1 MNKTIRFTAFV
12 CITAMLVGC
21 AKEAPLPVTDV
32 TVIEDDSEAGVIDGP
47 VSVRAGLPGKDTRTT
62 YSYDEDGN
70 VMKVAWEKGDQI
82 FSYGNNQQQQYSQ
95 EGEMTEDGKFASF
108 TKTSGTLKAGKT
120 YLFSYPS
127 VMGTS
132 STNGSFVLSG
142 QTGAIEEMKNYDILT
157 AKVAV
162 ASDGNIPE
170 ISFSRR
176 VAWMK
181 ITNMDFGKDVNTY
194 ITKVYLNGKVFNDY
208 LYVNRNNNFAE
219 TIKCR
224 SVTTATP
231 SSPVEIKDG
240 KQTKDLYVAFFPST
254 DAAKGDECTLTVMTS
269 DNATYQVVW
278 ETASAYTP
286 GMMYALTGNIEKTVT
301 YNIEFKDP
309 VVKSLLTSQISR
321 VDINKDG
328 EISNVEAGLQTS
340 LAWLFEG
347 TQITSFDEFVHFT
360 GITKFD
366 GNNSGDNG
374 GFRNCKNLTSIK
386 LPASIVEIGSDA
398 FNGCESLKNIEI
410 PSSVLKINAGAFKDC
425 ASLETIS
432 LPDGITY
439 MGQGLTFSGC
449 TSLRTVHWPKACKE
463 IGGQSFQNCTSLETV
478 ELPEDLETIGTL
490 AFSGCKSLKSL
501 TIPASVAQIEIKA
514 FNDCPNLTELTFNGG
529 KYQLDANKNLVLEGT
544 KAISCLGTTAT
555 LTIPEEVTDMAN
567 QSCAGLSKVT
577 EVIISG
583 NPTFGSNVFANNTAL
598 KKVTF
603 GNACTTTGNN
613 TFMGCVNLE
622 TVNLSDGITALGT
635 NLFSGCASLKNI
647 TLPSS
652 ITALSNGVFNGC
664 TSLESI
670 SFPKGMTKIP
680 NDILK
685 GCSSLKSVGL
695 EEGITEIG
703 NGAFN
708 GCSGIS
714 SFNLP
719 STLTK
724 IGGTAFANCTGLTEI
739 KIPESVTSL
748 GSGVF
753 QGCTGIT
760 ALTIPEGVTSIP
772 SNMVSGCT
780 NLETLNLPSKITTIP
795 SGAFKGTG
803 LKTIGLPESL
813 TQIPTNLFQNCTRL
827 ESIVIPANVKT
838 IGSYAFA
845 GCTSLKSA
853 NIPDPCV
860 KIDRSAFDGSGLESI
875 DVNNATDVTTAFN
888 NCKNLKSITLHKVTN
903 IANQGF
909 SGCSALTSITLPA
922 TVTKVNSWAFAGCS
936 SLKEVIFESS
946 TPCTVSNTSF
956 TTSALAVS
964 PATYVDAIYVPDNA
978 VDAYKAANVW
988 SNYWASY
995 IFAISTK

>member
-1 MNKTIRFTAFV
+1 MNRKNRFTAFA
-12 CITAMLVGC
+12 CIAAMLAGC
-21 AKEAPLPVTDV
+21 AKEAPVPVTDV
-32 TVIEDDSEAGVIDGP
+32 TVIEDDSEVDVIEGP
-47 VSVRAGLPGKDTRTT
+47 VSVTAGLPGKDTKTT
-62 YSYDEDGN
+62 YSYDEGSN

-95 EGEMTEDGKFASF
+95 DGEMTGDGKFASF
-108 TKTSGTLKAGKT
+108 KKTSGTLRAGKT
-120 YLFSYPS
+120 YLFSYPY

-142 QTGAIEEMKNYDILT
+142 QTGAIEDMKNYDILT

-181 ITNMDFGKDVNTY
+181 ITNLDFGKDVNTN
-194 ITKVYLNGKVFNDY
+194 ITKIYLNGKVFNDFMF
-208 LYVNRNNNFAE
+208 VNKNNDFAE

-224 SVTTATP
+224 TVTTVTP
-231 SSPVEIKDG
+231 AAPVEVKDG

-269 DNATYQVVW
+269 DNVTYQVVW
-278 ETASAYTP
+278 ETASAYTA
-286 GMMYALTGNIEKTVT
+286 GMMYALTGNIEKTVS

-309 VVKSLLTSQISR
+309 LVKSILTSQISP

-328 EISNVEAGLQTS
+328 EISNVEAGVQTS
-340 LAWLFEG
+340 LSWLFESSK
-347 TQITSFDEFVHFT
+347 ITSFDEFVYFT
-360 GITKFD
+360 GITRFD

-374 GFRNCKNLTSIK
+374 GFKNCKELTSIK

-398 FNGCESLKNIEI
+398 FNGCGSLKNIEI
-410 PSSVLKINAGAFKDC
+410 PSSVAKINAGAFKDC
-425 ASLETIS
+425 ASLESITI
-432 LPDGITY
+432 PDGVTY
-439 MGQGLTFSGC
+439 MGQGLTFYGC
-449 TSLRTVHWPKACKE
+449 SSLKTIHWPKACKE
-463 IGGQSFQNCTSLETV
+463 IGGQSFQNCTSLETM
-478 ELPEDLETIGTL
+478 EFPEDLEAIGTL
-490 AFSGCKSLKSL
+490 AFSGCTSLKSL
-501 TIPASVAQIEIKA
+501 AVPASVTTIGIKA
-514 FNDCPNLTELTFNGG
+514 FNNCTNLSELTFNGA
-529 KYQLDANKNLVLEGT
+529 KYRLDANKNLVLEGT
-544 KAISCLGTTAT
+544 KAISCLGVTAT
-555 LTIPEEVTDMAN
+555 LTIPEEVTELAN
-567 QSCAGLSKVT
+567 QSCSELSKVT
-577 EVIISG
+577 EVVISG
-583 NPTFGSNVFANNTAL
+583 NPTFGSNVFANNAAL

-603 GNACTTTGNN
+603 GNTCTSTGNN
-613 TFMGCVNLE
+613 TFTGCTSLE
-622 TVNLSDGITALGT
+622 DVQLSNGITALGT
-635 NLFSGCASLKNI
+635 NLFSGCTSLRNI

-652 ITALSNGVFNGC
+652 ITVLNNGVFNGC

-670 SFPKGMTKIP
+670 AFPKGMTKIP

-703 NGAFN
+703 NNSFN
-708 GCSGIS
+708 GCSGIT

-719 STLTK
+719 ASLTK
-724 IGGTAFANCTGLTEI
+724 IGASAFANCTGLTEI

-753 QGCTGIT
+753 SGCTGIT
-760 ALTIPEGVTSIP
+760 SLTIPEGVTTIP

-795 SGAFKGTG
+795 TGAFKGTG

-813 TQIPTNLFQNCTRL
+813 TQIPSSLFQNCVKL
-827 ESIVIPANVKT
+827 ESIVIPAKVTT
-838 IGSYAFA
+838 IGSSAFA
-845 GCTSLKSA
+845 GCTSLKGV
-853 NIPDPCV
+853 NIPDPCT
-860 KIDRSAFDGSGLESI
+860 KIDRGAFDGSGLESI
-875 DVNNATDVTTAFN
+875 DVNNVTDVTTAFS
-888 NCKNLKSITLHKVTN
+888 NCKNLKSITLRKVIN

-909 SGCSALTSITLPA
+909 SGCSALTSITIPA
-922 TVTKVNSWAFAGCS
+922 TVTKVNAWAFAGCS
-936 SLKEVIFESS
+936 SLKEIIFESS
-946 TPCTVSNTSF
+946 TPCTVSSTSF
-956 TTSALAVS
+956 TTSALAAS

-978 VDAYKAANVW
+978 VDAYKTANVW

-995 IFAISTK
+995 IFAVSTK

>member
-1 MNKTIRFTAFV
+1 MNSKNRFTAFA
-12 CITAMLVGC
+12 CIAAMLAGC
-21 AKEAPLPVTDV
+21 AKEAPVPVTDV
-32 TVIEDDSEAGVIDGP
+32 TVIEDDSEEKIIDGP
-47 VSVRAGLPGKDTRTT
+47 VSVIAGLPGNDTRTT
-62 YSYDEDGN
+62 YSYDGDSN
-70 VMKVAWEKGDQI
+70 VMKVAWEEGDKI

-95 EGEMTEDGKFASF
+95 DGEMTGDGKFASF
-108 TKTSGTLKAGKT
+108 KKTSGTLRAGKT
-120 YLFSYPS
+120 YLFSYPK
-127 VMGTS
+127 VMGTN

-142 QTGAIEEMKNYDILT
+142 QTGAIEDMKNYDILT
-157 AKVAV
+157 AKVTV

-181 ITNMDFGKDVNTY
+181 ITNLDFGKDVNTN
-194 ITKVYLNGKVFNDY
+194 ITKVYLNGKVFNDFMF
-208 LYVNRNNNFAE
+208 VNRNSDFAE

-224 SVTTATP
+224 TATAVTP
-231 SSPVEIKDG
+231 SAPVEVKDG

-254 DAAKGDECTLTVMTS
+254 DAAKDDECTLTVMTS
-269 DNATYQVVW
+269 DNVTYQVVW
-278 ETASAYTP
+278 ETASAYTA
-286 GMMYALTGNIEKTVT
+286 GMMYALTGSIEKTVS

-309 VVKSLLTSQISR
+309 LVKSILTSQVSP

-347 TQITSFDEFVHFT
+347 SQITSFDEFVHFT
-360 GITKFD
+360 GITRFD

-374 GFRNCKNLTSIK
+374 GFKSCKKLTSIK
-386 LPASIVEIGSDA
+386 LPASIVEIGADA
-398 FNGCESLKNIEI
+398 FNGCESLKNVEI
-410 PSSVLKINAGAFKDC
+410 PSSVTSIKAGAFKDC
-425 ASLETIS
+425 ASLESIS
-432 LPDGITY
+432 LPDRVTY
-439 MGQGLTFSGC
+439 MGEGLTFSGC
-449 TSLRTVHWPKACKE
+449 TSLKKVHWPNSCKS
-463 IGGQSFQNCTSLETV
+463 INGQSFQNCTSLETV
-478 ELPEDLETIGTL
+478 EFPEDLETISTL
-490 AFSGCKSLKSL
+490 AFSGCTSLRSL
-501 TIPASVAQIEIKA
+501 TVPASVTAIGIRA
-514 FNDCPNLTELTFNGG
+514 FNNCTNLTGLTFNGG
-529 KYQLDANKNLVLEGT
+529 KYHLDANKNLVLEET
-544 KAISCLGTTAT
+544 KAISCLGITST
-555 LTIPEEVTDMAN
+555 LTIPEEVTSLAN
-567 QSCAGLSKVT
+567 LSCSELSKVT
-577 EVIISG
+577 EVMISG
-583 NPTFGSNVFANNTAL
+583 NPTFGSNVFANNTSL
-598 KKVTF
+598 KTATF
-603 GNACTTTGNN
+603 GSNCTSTGNY
-613 TFMGCVNLE
+613 TFSGCTNLE
-622 TVNLSDGITALGT
+622 DVQFSNGITALGT
-635 NLFSGCASLKNI
+635 NLFSGCTSLRNI

-652 ITALSNGVFNGC
+652 VTVLNNGVFNGC
-664 TSLESI
+664 TALESI
-670 SFPKGMTKIP
+670 AFPKGMTKIP

-703 NGAFN
+703 SGAFN
-708 GCSGIS
+708 GCTGIS

-724 IGGTAFANCTGLTEI
+724 IGGTAFANCTGLSEI

-760 ALTIPEGVTSIP
+760 SLTIPEGVTTIP

-813 TQIPTNLFQNCTRL
+813 TQIPSSLFQDCVKL
-827 ESIVIPANVKT
+827 ESIVIPEKVTT
-838 IGSYAFA
+838 IGSNAFA
-845 GCTSLKSA
+845 GCTSLKSV
-853 NIPDPCV
+853 NIPDPCT

-875 DVNNATDVTTAFN
+875 DVNNVTDVTTAFS
-888 NCKNLKSITLHKVTN
+888 NCKNLKSITLRKVIN

-909 SGCSALTSITLPA
+909 AGCSALTSITIPA
-922 TVTKVNSWAFAGCS
+922 TVTKVNAWAFYNCS

-956 TTSALAVS
+956 TTSALGAS

-978 VDAYKAANVW
+978 VDAYKTASVW

-995 IFAISTK
+995 IFAVSTK